1 MVKVANLSADLTAN
15 TTSFDQSLSRARRQL
30 QTSGRSMSRSAE
42 SFNSKISKSF
52 RRASQNVAAFQGP
65 LGGVA
70 GRLSGLASIASS
82 TGVALGAALL
92 ALSGFTLGI
101 VKAVKVSDEYEGNL
115 NRINAVLKAT
125 GGASAQSADDL
136 REFSRDLASASLASV
151 QGVEAAA
158 AKLLTFRRISG
169 DTFKRTLVLAQDLA
183 ATGFGSLSD
192 NVTQLGK
199 ALEDPIRN
207 LGALT
212 RNGVSFTQA
221 QQDVIKSLV
230 ETGQAAEAQGLILD
244 ALAQQ
249 VGGAGA
255 AEGGDL
261 AKGLDLLSQRLDE
274 FFLAL
279 DKATGA
285 GDVFN
290 TFLNRFTN
298 GIEKLTTTLDPGD
311 IPLIDQ
317 LSEAT
322 EQLTQM
328 LAGAAEE
335 VEFLKG
341 RFETAEGAEAA
352 VQTAIDQQRLLIEGI
367 RARIAGEEDKAAA
380 IQATGRAQQE
390 AIQAEFEAGQIEKA
404 RIAEQKIF
412 IKEVDRQN
420 EAIKKTIDSLQ
431 VEVNGLQAE
440 QAALEAS
447 TTTIEEAAIAREIL
461 AEQQKLNVTELG
473 AEAETIEFLIRQREK
488 LSAAIKAEKDI
499 RKRAA
504 DVVEQ
509 NKTELEKLNEE
520 LAEFNELRNQGLLT
534 EQEHQRAVE
543 RTTEKINDL
552 DGANKELEKTVEN
565 VADISRDA
573 FEDFVLGAKN
583 AGEAVK
589 QLGLELARLVLREAT
604 GDLFAGVAKSLV
616 GGVASSL
623 FGGFFADGGRP
634 PLGKASIVGE
644 SGPELFIPDSAGTV
658 IPNGDLQG
666 AGNGLTVFADM
677 RGASVEAVARL
688 ETFVAELNGSI
699 EPRAV
704 NAVVSEKS
712 RNPGLFGAV

>member
-1 MVKVANLSADLTAN
+1 
-15 TTSFDQSLSRARRQL
+15 
-30 QTSGRSMSRSAE
+30 MSRSAE
-42 SFNSKISKSF
+42 GFNQKISKSF
-52 RRASQNVAAFQGP
+52 RRAAQNVAAFQGP

-92 ALSGFTLGI
+92 ALSGVTLGM
-101 VKAVKVSDEYEGNL
+101 VKAIKVGDEYEGSL
-115 NRINAVLKAT
+115 NRINAILKAT
-125 GGASAQSADDL
+125 GGASAQTADDL
-136 REFSRDLASASLASV
+136 REFSREIAASTLASV

-230 ETGQAAEAQGLILD
+230 ETGHAAEAQGLILD

-261 AKGLDLLSQRLDE
+261 AKGLDLLSQPLDE
-274 FFLAL
+274 CFLAL

-290 TFLNRFTN
+290 SFLRRFTS
-298 GIEKLTTTLDPGD
+298 GIEVLKGALEPDD

-322 EQLTQM
+322 EQLSLM
-328 LAGAAEE
+328 LAGASEE
-335 VEFLKG
+335 VELLKS
-341 RFETAEGAEAA
+341 RLETAEGAEAA
-352 VQTAIDQQRLLIEGI
+352 VQTAIDLQRLLIEGLKS
-367 RARIAGEEDKAAA
+367 RIAGEEDAAAA
-380 IQATGRAQQE
+380 IAETAKAVQDK
-390 AIQAEFEAGQIEKA
+390 IQAEFEAGQIEKA
-404 RIAEQKIF
+404 RIAEQKLF
-412 IKEVDRQN
+412 IKEAERQ
-420 EAIKKTIDSLQ
+420 KKVITDTIDSLQ
-431 VEVNGLQAE
+431 REVNGLGAE
-440 QAALEAS
+440 RQALEDN
-447 TTTIEEAAIAREIL
+447 TVTLEEAAFAREIL
-461 AEQQKLNVTELG
+461 LTQQKLGVG
-473 AEAETIEFLIRQREK
+473 ALEAEGETIEFLIRQRDK
-488 LSAAIKAEKDI
+488 LSAAIKAEKDV
-499 RKRAA
+499 RKRVV
-504 DVVEQ
+504 DIVEQ

-520 LAEFNELRNQGLLT
+520 LAEFNELRSQGLLT
-534 EQEHQRAVE
+534 EQQHQRAVE

-552 DGANKELEKTVEN
+552 DEANKDLEKTVEN

-573 FEDFVLGAKN
+573 FEDFVLGAKD
-583 AGEAVK
+583 ASDAVK

-604 GDLFAGVAKSLV
+604 GDIFGGIAKTIV
-616 GGVASSL
+616 GGVTSSF
-623 FGGFFADGGRP
+623 FGGFFQDGGRP

-644 SGPELFIPDSAGTV
+644 NGPELFIPDSAGTV

-666 AGNGLTVFADM
+666 AGNGLTVIADM

-688 ETFVAELNGSI
+688 EAFVAELNGSI
-699 EPRAV
+699 EPRAI

-712 RNPGLFGAV
+712 RNPALFGTI